1 MHPAHLSC
9 AFNGDDVLP
18 LACLAADHGIPPE
31 VQPFVLIGAL
41 ADLEGMPPAYLFA
54 RRDTGVW
61 RVIPV
66 QEARDAWRTGGRVA
80 FWPLASR
87 DGDRPSVS

>member
-9 AFNGDDVLP
+9 AFNGYDAFP
-18 LACLAADHGIPPE
+18 LACLAADHAIPPE

-54 RRDTGVW
+54 VRDADVW

-66 QEARDAWRTGGRVA
+66 QEAKDAWRTRRRVA
-80 FWPLASR
+80 FWPLHSR
-87 DGDRPSVS
+87 LE